1 MTQPQHSSDARMP
14 AENETALFDRTD
26 PGGSGPLDDPKL
38 PDLMLALDPSR
49 MARRFEDHFRAS
61 GMAAGWAVSGC
72 AIEKVYYKPT
82 RHCGVCYR
90 VSFRSDSGGEADEWV
105 YGRMFAPEI

>member
-1 MTQPQHSSDARMP
+1 MP

-61 GMAAGWAVSGC
+61 GMAAGWHGDPALPIS
-72 AIEKVYYKPT
+72 AA
-82 RHCGVCYR
+82 
-90 VSFRSDSGGEADEWV
+90 SDII
-105 YGRMFAPEI
+105 GRLGMFLLSTERPVRRDTDAA